1 MSLARFRAC
10 LIDVLRSWRR
20 PCCAGRD
27 MAFRVIGSIKR
38 LAAPGEMGMA
48 HKSVREALSRE
59 TVSLGG
65 DGEKQRACNDGARVG
80 GGSRYGGVQGFV
92 RAFRQM

>member
-1 MSLARFRAC
+1 
-10 LIDVLRSWRR
+10 
-20 PCCAGRD
+20 

-59 TVSLGG
+59 TVSVGG
-65 DGEKQRACNDGARVG
+65 DGEMQGACNDGARV
-80 GGSRYGGVQGFV
+80 
-92 RAFRQM
+92 